1 MSNSSQRYAGRG
13 VSSDKAE
20 VHAAIKHLDK
30 GLFPNAFCK
39 IMPDVVGGDDA
50 FVNIMHADTAGTKP
64 SLAYLYWK
72 ATGDHSVWKDIVQDA
87 LIMNID
93 DMICVGATDN
103 ILISSTIGRNKHL
116 IPGEVVKHL
125 IQGGQELVEWLNGL
139 GVGIYPTGGETA
151 DVGDIVRTLDV
162 GYTAFA
168 RMPKDEVIDIQIKP
182 GHVIVGLASYGQ
194 ASYERSY
201 NGGMGSNGLTSA
213 RHDLFGG
220 NLKDTFPESYDPNTD
235 KSLVYSGP
243 HELTDIEPETG
254 VTYGKLVLSPTRTY
268 APIVTKF
275 LSEVDRKEIGGM
287 VHCSGG
293 GQTKVMHFLQQG
305 RIVKNNMLTI
315 PPLFDAIQKASGTSW
330 EEMYKVFNMG
340 HRLEAYLPI
349 DLAEQLIAISQSY
362 DVEAQIIGEVVDG
375 DRGVDIQHGDQWL
388 SYR

>member
-182 GHVIVGLASYGQ
+182 GHVVVGLASYGQ
-194 ASYERSY
+194 ASYETSY

-213 RHDLFGG
+213 RHDL
-220 NLKDTFPESYDPNTD
+220 LE
-235 KSLVYSGP
+235 
-243 HELTDIEPETG
+243 
-254 VTYGKLVLSPTRTY
+254 
-268 APIVTKF
+268 
-275 LSEVDRKEIGGM
+275 EI
-287 VHCSGG
+287 
-293 GQTKVMHFLQQG
+293 
-305 RIVKNNMLTI
+305 
-315 PPLFDAIQKASGTSW
+315 
-330 EEMYKVFNMG
+330 
-340 HRLEAYLPI
+340 
-349 DLAEQLIAISQSY
+349 
-362 DVEAQIIGEVVDG
+362 
-375 DRGVDIQHGDQWL
+375 
-388 SYR
+388 

>member
-20 VHAAIKHLDK
+20 VHAAIKDLDK

-168 RMPKDEVIDIQIKP
+168 RMPKDKVIDIQIKP

-194 ASYERSY
+194 ASYEMSY

-220 NLKDTFPESYDPNTD
+220 NLKDNFPVKATILIQI
-235 KSLVYSGP
+235 KALF
-243 HELTDIEPETG
+243 IQ
-254 VTYGKLVLSPTRTY
+254 
-268 APIVTKF
+268 
-275 LSEVDRKEIGGM
+275 DRM
-287 VHCSGG
+287 S
-293 GQTKVMHFLQQG
+293 
-305 RIVKNNMLTI
+305 
-315 PPLFDAIQKASGTSW
+315 
-330 EEMYKVFNMG
+330 
-340 HRLEAYLPI
+340 
-349 DLAEQLIAISQSY
+349 
-362 DVEAQIIGEVVDG
+362 
-375 DRGVDIQHGDQWL
+375 
-388 SYR
+388 